1 MKVFLS
7 HQMHAKTL
15 SFRSLLPKTLTMGGT
30 RLLMVAFICL
40 GLSPRLWAGDQPEVG
55 REAAQKYFQADAERR
70 PARQPMEH
78 YLAIHANMFMNSQS
92 WAWGSSART
101 NPGNWGLGVTYRMN
115 EMATNM
121 DLNLRF
127 EFTEY
132 DVSGMRPLKFSIM
145 PLITFPEANS
155 QFPLYFGAGI
165 GPGIFFRQ
173 VDGESALA
181 LDYSLVVGARFFDVE
196 GRMGFF
202 LESGMKNHLQL
213 TSDGQF
219 NGVFLAAGTVF
230 TF

>member
-1 MKVFLS
+1 MVFS
-7 HQMHAKTL
+7 WKKIQNRVFSSIFAGFYTL
-15 SFRSLLPKTLTMGGT
+15 
-30 RLLMVAFICL
+30 VL
-40 GLSPRLWAGDQPEVG
+40 GLSLLTSLSQAEEQPEVG
-55 REAAQKYFQADAERR
+55 REAAQKYFQPDSETQRT
-70 PARQPMEH
+70 RQPMNH
-78 YLAIHANMFMNSQS
+78 YLAIHANMFMSSQS
-92 WAWGSSART
+92 WAWGPRSIT
-101 NPGNWGLGVTYRMN
+101 NPGTWGLGVTYRLSELSN
-115 EMATNM
+115 NM
-121 DLNLRF
+121 DLNFRF

-181 LDYSLVVGARFFDVE
+181 LDYTLVVGARFFDIE
-196 GRMGFF
+196 GRIGFF
-202 LESGMKNHLQL
+202 IESGLKNHLQL

-219 NGVFLAAGTVF
+219 NGVFLASGAVF